1 MTASSSVAPTNQ
13 TLGEPEASPFRHRS
27 LPVPS
32 EGDVRRRRLWIAAAS
47 VLLTA
52 GIIGSAV
59 GGFFWSRYQQTQTG
73 RSFRATASS
82 LTASLGASV
91 NRDLDFQDLLLSMVA
106 TNPELTNHQL
116 APWLH
121 ALDVTKR
128 YPGTLGFGFFEPISA
143 AALPAFLAGMQA
155 DPRIGAAPGPLVVYP
170 PGLRPQYC
178 LARLGFLSA
187 SNSILADL
195 NGIDICAPASP
206 GTPSLATA
214 ATYKAV
220 TDSGQSAIVGGA
232 SLVTAAEAKKFGLS
246 AAELRSV
253 RDLVIIIAPVY
264 QGGSIPTTSLA
275 RTQASIGWLVG
286 SFSAK
291 GLFGPSLS
299 GNSSLALQL
308 RHGTGAAASLLA
320 TEGPSIAGAHL
331 TSSRTITTSP
341 LLSVVVVGSA
351 GTAGFAQGIAL
362 GTIGAALS
370 IVLFMFLFHLGR
382 SRERALRLVEQRTGQ
397 LQHQALHDP
406 LTGLPN
412 RALLFDRAEQMLFR
426 SQRQTLAIGA
436 LYVDLDNFKD
446 VNDSFGHQFGD
457 QLLCAVG
464 ARLAG
469 ALRPSDTVGRLGGD
483 EFLVLVEGD
492 GLDAGPELVA
502 ERLHAV
508 MSEPFD
514 LQTHEPVRLTV
525 RASIGVAVGRRDS
538 ADELFRDADVALYAA
553 KAAGK
558 DRYVVFRPEMQ
569 TAIHDRLDLEMDLR
583 RAVERDELFL
593 VYQPIFDLGSLTPKG
608 VEALIRWRHPTKGLV
623 QPDDFIPLAE
633 ETGLIIPIGRF
644 VLSQA
649 CQQAVSWHAM
659 GLPINMAVNV
669 SVVELES
676 RSLVDDVRHTL
687 ERTGLNPAF
696 LTLEIT
702 ETSLMHDTELTAN
715 VLHDLKAL
723 GLSLS
728 IDDFGTGYS
737 SLAYLRQFPIDT
749 LKIDRTFITKA
760 NQTSE
765 SGALIRTLIQLGKA
779 LGIETLAEG
788 IEEEAQLDRLQ
799 REKCDSGQGFLFARP
814 LEPSDIEAFFAQQE
828 EPPKKSPDTDPVSE
842 PGLGADLARS

>member
-1 MTASSSVAPTNQ
+1 VISASSAGRTDP
-13 TLGEPEASPFRHRS
+13 TLGSPERRDFRH
-27 LPVPS
+27 
-32 EGDVRRRRLWIAAAS
+32 GDVPPPSGGDARRQRLWISAAT

-52 GIIGSAV
+52 GIIGSVV
-59 GGFFWSRYQQTQTG
+59 GGFFWARYQQTQTA
-73 RSFRATASS
+73 RSFRTTASS
-82 LTASLGASV
+82 VAASLGASV
-91 NRDLDFQDLLLSMVA
+91 NRDLDFQDLLSSMIA
-106 TNPELTNHQL
+106 TNPGLTNRQL
-116 APWLH
+116 APWLT

-143 AALPAFLAGMQA
+143 AMLPAFLAEMQA
-155 DPRIGAAPGPLVVYP
+155 DPRVGSAAGPVVVYP
-170 PGLRPQYC
+170 PGLRAQYC
-178 LARLGFLSA
+178 LARLGFLSV
-187 SNSILADL
+187 SNSLLADL
-195 NGIDICAPASP
+195 DGIDICAPTSP
-206 GTPSLATA
+206 GTPSLAPA
-214 ATYKAV
+214 ATYKGV
-220 TDSGQSAIVGGA
+220 TDSGQSAVLA
-232 SLVTAAEAKKFGLS
+232 SLVTAKEAKKFDISG
-246 AAELRSV
+246 AELQSL
-253 RDLVIIIAPVY
+253 RDLVVIIAPVY
-264 QGGSIPTTSLA
+264 RGGTTPTTSLA
-275 RTQASIGWLVG
+275 RQQASIGWLVG

-291 GLFGPSLS
+291 GLFGSSLS
-299 GNSSLALQL
+299 GNRALAVQV
-308 RHGTGAAASLLA
+308 RRGTAASASLVA
-320 TEGPSIAGAHL
+320 SEGPPIPGAHL
-331 TSSRTITTSP
+331 TFTKTVAASP
-341 LLSVVVVGSA
+341 LLGVVVVGSS
-351 GTAGFAQGIAL
+351 GSAGFAQGIAL
-362 GTIGAALS
+362 GVIGAALS
-370 IVLFMFLFHLGR
+370 LVLFMFLFHLGR

-457 QLLCAVG
+457 QLLRAVG
-464 ARLAG
+464 ARLGA

-514 LQTHEPVRLTV
+514 LQAHEPIRLTI
-525 RASIGVAVGRRDS
+525 RASIGVAVGRRDT

-583 RAVERDELFL
+583 RAVERDEFFL
-593 VYQPIFDLGSLTPKG
+593 VYQPIFDLGSLAPKG

-633 ETGLIIPIGRF
+633 ETGLIVPIGRF
-644 VLSQA
+644 VLNQA
-649 CQQAVSWHAM
+649 CRQAVSWHAL
-659 GLPINMAVNV
+659 GLRINMAVNV

-676 RSLVDDVRHTL
+676 TSLVDDVRHTL
-687 ERTGLNPAF
+687 ERTGLDPAF

-702 ETSLMHDTELTAN
+702 ETSLMHDTELTAR
-715 VLHDLKAL
+715 VLHELKSL

-760 NQTSE
+760 TQTSE

-799 REKCDSGQGFLFARP
+799 REQCDSGQGFLFARP
-814 LEPSDIEAFFAQQE
+814 LEPADIEAFFAG
-828 EPPKKSPDTDPVSE
+828 KKELDTNRVSE
-842 PGLGADLARS
+842 PDHGANLARS